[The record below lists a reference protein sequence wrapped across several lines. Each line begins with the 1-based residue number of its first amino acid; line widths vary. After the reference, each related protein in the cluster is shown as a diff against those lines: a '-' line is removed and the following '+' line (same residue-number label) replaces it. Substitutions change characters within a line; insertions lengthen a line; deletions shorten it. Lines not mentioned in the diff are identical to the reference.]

1 MNIETLLTH
10 QHDFIDYTS
19 SLQEAIEV
27 MTHYEMHYI
36 IIVQESRAVGILTE
50 TDIVRLYHEGVDF
63 GERAYHYAAKMLIS
77 VNIKRPIN
85 FILTLMSDNTI
96 KRIVI
101 TNDEGEYCGTVSLE
115 DIIYLFEAEVH
126 QQRTLINQL
135 CHEGNAAS
143 IIAHNASLEY
153 ALDTMCQKSIE
164 SIVVGDKDCK
174 PIGIITQSD
183 IVKLAKSA
191 INLHQE
197 VNLFMHTPILT
208 IDTNLHINDAI
219 EKMRK
224 HRIRHLMTRDNDGE
238 YYIIG
243 LKEILNN
250 LRGNYST
257 FLENKLKDTRHTFD
271 AMQELVIEVLDFGAQ
286 QIISWMNKEAKNRL
300 NLAIDAP
307 IAKLFDTQRWQEIY
321 AKLQECGHYSQKIHL
336 GDAIFGATFSHNDI
350 LGTKIIKVL
359 LNDITQIE
367 TLNTQLLHNIEQ
379 NYQMTLQSLV
389 ELVESRDTYTG
400 GHSLRVATYSKAIA
414 AQMKLSQKECELVY
428 QAGILHDIGKIVT
441 PDTVL
446 LNPGKLSP
454 LDYKLI
460 QEHVQV
466 GYSILSKI
474 PMYHDIANIIRYHH
488 ERYDGK
494 GYPYGIQGEEIPLLA
509 SILAIADS
517 FDAMTTNRIYKAR
530 KSKEEAIED
539 ICNNK
544 SKQFHLEIVKKA
556 KIAFEQVEIDAT
568 ASQLPTNP
576 IEQERFA
583 YFYRDRLSN
592 AYNEEYL
599 NHILSTNRFECH
611 YRYVHLVSLH
621 NFNNF
626 NQRESW
632 QMGNRL
638 LAIIADYF
646 IKSYPLALV
655 VRIHGDDF
663 AMLSKE
669 LLEIDIE
676 AFTHQAFFA
685 QSQLEAS
692 LMTIDLERRGVES
705 LDELESLIRSIGKS
719 DAK

>member
-1 MNIETLLTH
+1 
-10 QHDFIDYTS
+10 
-19 SLQEAIEV
+19 
-27 MTHYEMHYI
+27 
-36 IIVQESRAVGILTE
+36 
-50 TDIVRLYHEGVDF
+50 
-63 GERAYHYAAKMLIS
+63 
-77 VNIKRPIN
+77 
-85 FILTLMSDNTI
+85 
-96 KRIVI
+96 
-101 TNDEGEYCGTVSLE
+101 
-115 DIIYLFEAEVH
+115 
-126 QQRTLINQL
+126 
-135 CHEGNAAS
+135 
-143 IIAHNASLEY
+143 
-153 ALDTMCQKSIE
+153 
-164 SIVVGDKDCK
+164 
-174 PIGIITQSD
+174 
-183 IVKLAKSA
+183 
-191 INLHQE
+191 
-197 VNLFMHTPILT
+197 
-208 IDTNLHINDAI
+208 
-219 EKMRK
+219 
-224 HRIRHLMTRDNDGE
+224 
-238 YYIIG
+238 
-243 LKEILNN
+243 
-250 LRGNYST
+250 
-257 FLENKLKDTRHTFD
+257 
-271 AMQELVIEVLDFGAQ
+271 MQELVIEVLDFGAQ

-544 SKQFHLEIVKKA
+544 SKQFHPEIVKKA